1 MASGVID
8 KPFDYDEFSNKFT
21 DVAIDD
27 ADNVPIGIMSFRR
40 YNSSSLH
47 TPYTAGLTGSAN
59 SGGII
64 SYRSSANYGA
74 QVSFPNACE
83 FLCIRALNLGTWSEW
98 KKISPDS

>member
-21 DVAIDD
+21 DVAIGD

-40 YNSSSLH
+40 YNSSSSH

-64 SYRSSANYGA
+64 SYRSSAKYGA
-74 QVSFPNACE
+74 QLAFPNARD
-83 FLCIRALNLGTWSEW
+83 FLCIRTLDDGTWSNW